1 MVVKAPMPGTII
13 SVNVKVGDSVKVGDV
28 LFILESMK
36 IKNEIKSPQ
45 DGKIKEILVTEGQ
58 YVKRRETLVDIEG

>member
-1 MVVKAPMPGTII
+1 MVVRAPMPGTII

-45 DGKIKEILVTEGQ
+45 DGKINEILVTEGQ

>member
-1 MVVKAPMPGTII
+1 MVVRAPMPGTII

-28 LFILESMK
+28 LFVLESMK
-36 IKNEIKSPQ
+36 IKNEIKAPQ

-58 YVKRRETLVDIEG
+58 YVKRRDTLVDIEE

>member
-1 MVVKAPMPGTII
+1 MVVRAPMPGTII
-13 SVNVKVGDSVKVGDV
+13 AVNVKVGDSVKAGDV

-36 IKNEIKSPQ
+36 IKNEIKAPQ

-58 YVKRRETLVDIEG
+58 YVKRRETLVDIEE

>member
-1 MVVKAPMPGTII
+1 MVVRAPMPGTII
-13 SVNVKVGDSVKVGDV
+13 SVNFKVGDSVKAGDV

-36 IKNEIKSPQ
+36 IKNEIKAPQ

-58 YVKRRETLVDIEG
+58 YVKRRDTLVDIEG

>member
-1 MVVKAPMPGTII
+1 MVVRAPMPGTIV
-13 SVNVKVGDSVKVGDV
+13 SVNVKVGDSVKTGDV

-45 DGKIKEILVTEGQ
+45 DGKIKEMLVTEGQ